1 MGDSIKMV
9 KLNKSQLERKLGSGI
24 CNSAVKFRM
33 NVDKAIYNAAM
44 GKSSLSSSAQ
54 DIIANLGSFFKQ
66 SAYVY
71 KTETTTDDDGDDK
84 EAVTGWRASEVS
96 VTGALLYGI
105 FIFQSCIYLIMYV
118 KRLFYVIMLS
128 MFGPIVVIY
137 DFFMKSVG

>member
-1 MGDSIKMV
+1 MENNLKVIISTNTINLQEQLINKDIPLV
-9 KLNKSQLERKLGSGI
+9 KLLMSKDFKYTLVKGRGNYICKRKLQ
-24 CNSAVKFRM
+24 N
-33 NVDKAIYNAAM
+33 AINEEA
-44 GKSSLSSSAQ
+44 
-54 DIIANLGSFFKQ
+54 
-66 SAYVY
+66 
-71 KTETTTDDDGDDK
+71 DDGDDK

-128 MFGPIVVIY
+128 MFGPIIVIY